1 MIFYN
6 SLVRSQC
13 FSFLQFCDFG
23 GAVQVL
29 STVSSVS
36 SVGSLAKVATRAFS
50 APELFKGEPKS
61 PATDMYAFGILL
73 WEFAA
78 CDVPFADN
86 PDLIADQV
94 KAGVRPR
101 LPSPTPEGF
110 PADYFKLMVEC
121 WSDDAAQRPTA
132 EQAHR
137 RLLHIDPS
145 ARAVQGPLLLWNPAR
160 TRTPPSLL
168 HCILAAMQA
177 QPGQPNAH
185 LAPMLGAMV
194 AEAAQ
199 IVSGSP
205 KVQQLMQ
212 QYKITDIE
220 AQAVSVYTTD
230 ARDHG
235 GLRQHSI
242 FFGYNAATRSA
253 NAQDVEL
260 WSVFSFVFC
269 TALEKLPSVALTVFR
284 GLDVPLT
291 QLSHQYAANGSVW
304 LTSVTSTTTDKA
316 GTLLQ
321 FGTGA
326 SGRPGTLLQINAVD
340 AKDISHF
347 SKFKAENEYTISPN
361 SCHTVRVALSSAQ
374 VKSSACRQLHMCGM
388 SHACSRYAFRRPP
401 SANSALCPA
410 ALI

>member
-1 MIFYN
+1 M
-6 SLVRSQC
+6 
-13 FSFLQFCDFG
+13 
-23 GAVQVL
+23 L

-36 SVGSLAKVATRAFS
+36 SVGSLAKVTTRAFS
-50 APELFKGEPKS
+50 APELFKGESKS

-101 LPSPTPEGF
+101 IPSPTPEGF
-110 PADYFKLMVEC
+110 PPDYFKLMVEC

-132 EQAHR
+132 EQALR
-137 RLLHIDPS
+137 RLLHMDPS

-160 TRTPPSLL
+160 TRAPPSLL

-177 QPGQPNAH
+177 EPGQPNAR
-185 LAPMLGAMV
+185 LAPMLGAMA

-230 ARDHG
+230 ARSHG

-260 WSVFSFVFC
+260 WSVFSFLFC
-269 TALEKLPSVALTVFR
+269 NALGKLPSAALTVFR

-291 QLSHQYAANGSVW
+291 QLSHQYVASGAVW
-304 LTSVTSTTTDKA
+304 LTSVTSATTDRAK
-316 GTLLQ
+316 TLLG
-321 FGTGA
+321 FGTG
-326 SGRPGTLLQINAVD
+326 SCGRPGTLLQINALD
-340 AKDISHF
+340 AKDISDF
-347 SKFKAENEYTISPN
+347 SKFRAENEFVIPSN
-361 SCHTVRVALSSAQ
+361 SCHRVRVALSFSQ
-374 VKSSACRQLHMCGM
+374 VKYL
-388 SHACSRYAFRRPP
+388 RRI
-401 SANSALCPA
+401 SDSFSDLMLSGYGA
-410 ALI
+410 A